1 MRNAKPE
8 MRVIFIIILILFFAF
23 LIVPLLVLFFRSF
36 VTHDGGAGFSN
47 YMEALSNNTLI
58 SAIGNSIKV
67 SGATAIIT
75 TMLAFTLAY
84 AVNFTRIYQP
94 LKSAVKVGI
103 LIPMLI
109 PTITY
114 GFAIMY
120 TFGNQ
125 GLLTKLFGRNL
136 FEIYGFNGL
145 LIGYV
150 IYTLPAAFLLIHNS
164 FKYIDKK
171 FIIVSKLMG
180 DRTLRS
186 FLNTVVRPLL
196 GALGGAVVLSFILS
210 FTDFGIPASVGG
222 TYDVVATQLYQAML
236 GSIPDFS
243 QGAVIAVMML
253 FPAVAGVILLNYL
266 ERFNF
271 HYDKFSETELTPSK
285 FRDSFFGVTSAVV
298 LLAMLSVFVVMF
310 IAPFVKAFPY
320 DLSFTWQHITG
331 IFQSNDLVSV
341 YRNSLIVAVLTAVLG
356 TIITYG
362 SALLN
367 ARTPIKGKQTV
378 DIFSMIT
385 NTVPG
390 MVLGLSY
397 LLLFNDSSLK
407 GTFIIIVLCNIM
419 HYFTTPY
426 LMAKNA
432 LTKMNPD
439 WETSGELLGDNWI
452 KTVYRVILPNSVST
466 VLEMFSYYFINAMV
480 TISGVIFLVSAQTT
494 VVASKI
500 NELQHFAKFNEIFV
514 LSVLI
519 FLTNLLVRA
528 VCDALQKRAAIYKK

>member
-23 LIVPLLVLFFRSF
+23 LIAPLLVLFFRSF

-196 GALGGAVVLSFILS
+196 GALGGAFVLSFILS

-285 FRDSFFGVTSAVV
+285 FRDSF
-298 LLAMLSVFVVMF
+298 LEL
-310 IAPFVKAFPY
+310 P
-320 DLSFTWQHITG
+320 
-331 IFQSNDLVSV
+331 
-341 YRNSLIVAVLTAVLG
+341 
-356 TIITYG
+356 
-362 SALLN
+362 
-367 ARTPIKGKQTV
+367 
-378 DIFSMIT
+378 
-385 NTVPG
+385 
-390 MVLGLSY
+390 
-397 LLLFNDSSLK
+397 LLLFCWQC
-407 GTFIIIVLCNIM
+407 FLC
-419 HYFTTPY
+419 
-426 LMAKNA
+426 L
-432 LTKMNPD
+432 
-439 WETSGELLGDNWI
+439 W
-452 KTVYRVILPNSVST
+452 
-466 VLEMFSYYFINAMV
+466 
-480 TISGVIFLVSAQTT
+480 
-494 VVASKI
+494 
-500 NELQHFAKFNEIFV
+500 
-514 LSVLI
+514 
-519 FLTNLLVRA
+519 
-528 VCDALQKRAAIYKK
+528 